1 MARKRVLELELAS
14 VDANETARPAGEYV
28 IGPNGRCLTL
38 ADLPLPDTKRWVIQR
53 KAEVVA
59 AVRGGLLSLEEAC
72 SRYALDCDE
81 FISWQ
86 RCIDRFGLA
95 GLRTTWTQVYLSNAQ
110 EFASSEFASSEFAP
124 SAGRG
129 WRALN
134 KPSART
140 RPIGPS
146 SR

>member
-1 MARKRVLELELAS
+1 MATKHALEFELAS
-14 VDANETARPAGEYV
+14 VDANETARPAV
-28 IGPNGRCLTL
+28 KHIIGPNGRCLTL

-53 KAEVVA
+53 KAVVVA

-81 FISWQ
+81 LISWQ

-95 GLRTTWTQVYLSNAQ
+95 GLRTTWTQFYLRDAE
-110 EFASSEFASSEFAP
+110 EFKP
-124 SAGRG
+124 PAGSG

-134 KPSART
+134 KNPPSART
-140 RPIGPS
+140 RRVGPS